1 MANQSIYKAFEKF
14 WQQTVA
20 LVESSGGAGGVSNW
34 NDLTDKPF
42 YDESKVL
49 FEWDG
54 NTDGLEYITIEG
66 MGNIYKTSDTPV
78 TRAELI
84 GAEFVGYDLETNE
97 ESSEIL
103 TEDRIQTVNDGLVH
117 NVDFFFFSVEAD
129 SSVDGIDFT
138 RGVWCFDPTVAYA
151 YVSRVSKGVVKQLDI
166 KYIPN
171 ELYTEIDSRID
182 AYINEA
188 LGGEY

>member
-1 MANQSIYKAFEKF
+1 MANQSMHDAFNRF

-20 LVESSGGAGGVSNW
+20 LVERSNGGVSSW
-34 NDLTDKPF
+34 NDLNDRPF
-42 YDESKVL
+42 YDESTVL
-49 FEWDG
+49 YEWDG

-84 GAEFVGYDLETNE
+84 GAEFVGYNLATNE

-103 TEDRIQTVNDGLVH
+103 TEDRIASTDDGLVH
-117 NVDFFFFSVEAD
+117 NVDFLFFSVEAD
-129 SSVDGIDFT
+129 SSVEGLTLT
-138 RGVWCFDPTVAYA
+138 RGVWCFDPTVAGVYL
-151 YVSRVSKGVVKQLDI
+151 SRVSKGVVKTLDV
-166 KYIPN
+166 KFIPN